1 MSVPKL
7 FTDDTSLF
15 SAVHDH
21 KTTVLSLNEN
31 LLKKVSGLMNGTR
44 CLIQIPRSKLKK
56 LFSRKKIM
64 TTHGTIFLNN
74 LPIVKNTQN

>member
-15 SAVHDH
+15 SVVHDH

-31 LLKKVSGLMNGTR
+31 LLKKVSRLINGTR

-56 LFSRKKIM
+56 LFSRKKSM

-74 LPIVKNTQN
+74 LPIVKNTQK